1 MTPSRRMEGI
11 RAYDRAAD
19 AYGVTAWKAPSV
31 RRFTPHVANDATHT
45 SHTPEPTFGEMA
57 RAIPGWAVVAGGGV
71 VAALMGAMLG
81 GALHI

>member
-1 MTPSRRMEGI
+1 MTPSRRMDGV

-19 AYGVTAWKAPSV
+19 AFGVVAWKAPAA
-31 RRFTPHVANDATHT
+31 RRFESRPANDET
-45 SHTPEPTFGEMA
+45 HTPEPTFGEMA
-57 RAIPGWAVVAGGGV
+57 RAIPGWAVIAGGGI